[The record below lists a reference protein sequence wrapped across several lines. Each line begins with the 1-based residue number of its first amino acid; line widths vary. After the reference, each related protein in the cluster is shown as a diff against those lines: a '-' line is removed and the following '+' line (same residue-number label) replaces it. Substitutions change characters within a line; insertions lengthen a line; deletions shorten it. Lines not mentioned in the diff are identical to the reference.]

1 MATSQMSEVIQHIR
15 RAGMT
20 DGQLLE
26 DYISRRDEAALAAL
40 VHRHGPMVWG
50 VCRRVLRNYH
60 DAEDAFQ
67 ATFLVLVRK
76 AASIA
81 SRELVANWLYGVA
94 HQTAL
99 KARATAAKKNV
110 RERQV
115 TEMPE
120 PAVAEQDLWNDLQPL
135 LDVELSRLPD
145 KYRVVIVLCD
155 LEGKTRKEAARQLGC
170 PEGTVAGQLARARA
184 MLAKRLTQ
192 RGVAL
197 SGGALAVV
205 LSEKVASAGVPTT
218 VLCSTIK
225 AASLFAA
232 GQAAATGAISVKVA
246 ALTEGVMKAMLFTKL
261 RAAIAV
267 VLILGFVATGATIL
281 TCRTAAGQDDKK
293 PAAEKP
299 VEPAAKQEKEKEA
312 FTAWGKEVGGLQA
325 GLGYPPGQRRTYYT
339 GETAKLVVRVRNVSK
354 DAVKF
359 QYFPLFF
366 TQKAPTVADGGGQLV
381 HFRYGWLDTAIWHVP
396 KDVNLAPGKEIV
408 LGEVELLTTLLGTGR
423 FTVQYERVF
432 GRTYQ
437 ALENDKLDPALSKLA
452 TGKLELEI
460 KARPGATEKK

>member
-40 VHRHGPMVWG
+40 VHRHSPMVWG

-155 LEGKTRKEAARQLGC
+155 LEGKTHKEAARQLGC

-218 VLCSTIK
+218 GLCSTIK

-261 RAAIAV
+261 KAAIAV

-281 TCRTAAGQDDKK
+281 TCRTMAGQDDKK
-293 PAAEKP
+293 TPEEKTM
-299 VEPAAKQEKEKEA
+299 EPAAKKEKEKEKEKEEV
-312 FTAWGKEVGGLQA
+312 TAWGERVGRLQA
-325 GLGYPPGQRRTYYT
+325 GLGFRADDAPKTQDKDLDGDWEVISTVKDGKVKEGADIKTVWTINGNT
-339 GETAKLVVRVRNVSK
+339 GDLDKEPVILAVSRGNMTIKATLRIDASKTPKTMDVIADPRANVGPTLDIYSVKGDQLRICEAALGKERPTEFSSK
-354 DAVKF
+354 E
-359 QYFPLFF
+359 
-366 TQKAPTVADGGGQLV
+366 GSGQL
-381 HFRYGWLDTAIWHVP
+381 LM
-396 KDVNLAPGKEIV
+396 
-408 LGEVELLTTLLGTGR
+408 TLKR
-423 FTVQYERVF
+423 
-432 GRTYQ
+432 
-437 ALENDKLDPALSKLA
+437 
-452 TGKLELEI
+452 I
-460 KARPGATEKK
+460 KK

>member
-1 MATSQMSEVIQHIR
+1 LLASFIDQKDEVAFEVLVRRHSKMVMSVC
-15 RAGMT
+15 
-20 DGQLLE
+20 
-26 DYISRRDEAALAAL
+26 
-40 VHRHGPMVWG
+40 HRV
-50 VCRRVLRNYH
+50 VRNHH

-67 ATFLVLVRK
+67 ATFLVLARK
-76 AASIA
+76 ASSIRP
-81 SRELVANWLYGVA
+81 REMVANWLHGVA
-94 HQTAL
+94 YRTSL
-99 KARATAAKKNV
+99 KVRTMTGKRQV
-110 RERQV
+110 REKQV
-115 TEMPE
+115 KEMPE
-120 PAVAEQDLWNDLQPL
+120 PEAVQQEQWHDLQPL
-135 LDVELSRLPD
+135 LDQELNGLPENYRLP
-145 KYRVVIVLCD
+145 ILLCD
-155 LEGKTRKEAARQLGC
+155 LEGKTIKEATQQLGW
-170 PEGTVAGQLARARA
+170 PQGTLASRLARGRT
-184 MLAKRLTQ
+184 MLAKRLTK

-197 SGGALAVV
+197 SGGALAAV
-205 LSEKVASAGVPTT
+205 LAQQAASAGVPNS
-218 VLCSTIK
+218 VVDSTIK
-225 AASLFAA
+225 AASLLAA
-232 GQAAATGAISVKVA
+232 GKAVATGAISLKVA

-381 HFRYGWLDTAIWHVP
+381 HFRYGLLDTAKWHVP

-437 ALENDKLDPALSKLA
+437 ALKKDELDPALSNLA

-460 KARPGATEKK
+460 KADPPAATEKK